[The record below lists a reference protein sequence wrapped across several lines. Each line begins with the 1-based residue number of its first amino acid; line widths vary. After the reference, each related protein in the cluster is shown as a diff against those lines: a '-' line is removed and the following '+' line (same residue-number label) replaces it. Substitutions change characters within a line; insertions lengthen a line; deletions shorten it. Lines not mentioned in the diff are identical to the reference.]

1 MKKTYSILFFIT
13 FSLLLVNSP
22 ELFSQPSTI
31 WAKIFNGPV
40 NQQDSSVGVSL
51 NSAGNVFVTGWSI
64 GSGTAA
70 DIVTLRYNPETG
82 DTIWVNR
89 YNGAS
94 NLEEKVSAITSDNN
108 AVYVTG
114 WSIDPN
120 RDILTIKYDA
130 ATGNRLWVK
139 KFNGAG
145 NGGDYG
151 FAIAVNA
158 AGEVYVTGRSD
169 AGGGLGQ
176 KYTTIKYD
184 AAGNVVAGWPSV
196 YTGPLSTTF
205 DQAQAIKLDASGNA
219 YVTGKSGTAGT
230 ENFLTMKIGSNG
242 IVAWAKK
249 YNGTQNTEDNAL
261 ALVLDNGAS
270 NVYVGGYSFRTGAVQ
285 DYMTIKYNASTGD
298 SLAAASYNGP
308 LGSTDQLTA
317 MAIDNSN
324 NVYVTGYSAAVTSG
338 YDYATIKYNSNL
350 SQQWLQRTSNSGSDF
365 PFFITV
371 DNASGY
377 VFVTGSSFGSGTG
390 YDYLTISYTSTGTFN
405 WEKRENS
412 SSSGNDYASGI
423 AVQDT
428 DRIFVTGS
436 ANFSGTGIAF
446 YTLRYSKIS
455 AIDPISSNIPAK
467 FNLRQN
473 YPNPFNPV
481 TSIRFDI
488 PKASFVK
495 VSVYDVMGREISNLV
510 NEQLKAGEYMVKWD
524 AARYSSGIYFY
535 SIATDGYQTTKKMI
549 LAK

>member
-1 MKKTYSILFFIT
+1 MKKSYSILFFISIS
-13 FSLLLVNSP
+13 FLLANSS
-22 ELFSQPSTI
+22 ELFSQPNTI
-31 WAKIFNGPV
+31 WAKIYNGPV
-40 NQQDSSVGVSL
+40 NQQDSAVGVCL
-51 NSAGNVFVTGWSI
+51 NSAGNVFVTGWSL

-70 DIVTLRYNPETG
+70 DIVTLRYDPETG

-94 NLEEKVSAITSDNN
+94 NLEEKVSAITCDNN

-114 WSIDPN
+114 WSVDPN

-130 ATGNRLWVK
+130 ATGSRLWVK

-169 AGGGLGQ
+169 AGGGMGQ

-184 AAGNVVAGWPSV
+184 ASGNVVAGWPSV
-196 YTGPLSTTF
+196 YIGPLSSAF

-230 ENFLTMKIGSNG
+230 ENFLTMKINNDGT
-242 IVAWAKK
+242 VAWAKK
-249 YNGTQNTEDNAL
+249 YNGTQNSEDNAL
-261 ALVLDNGAS
+261 ALVLDNGAN

-324 NVYVTGYSAAVTSG
+324 NVYVTGYSAAVSTG

-371 DNASGY
+371 DNASGF

-390 YDYLTISYTSTGTFN
+390 YDYLTISYTSSGAFN

-455 AIDPISSNIPAK
+455 AIDPISFNIPSK
-467 FNLRQN
+467 FTLSQN
-473 YPNPFNPV
+473 YPNPFNPI

-488 PKASFVK
+488 PKASFVQ
-495 VSVYDVMGREISNLV
+495 VTVYDVMGREIENLV
-510 NEQLKAGEYMVKWD
+510 KEQLKAGEYMVKWD
-524 AARYSSGIYFY
+524 AIRFSSGIYFY
-535 SIATDGYQTTKKMI
+535 SITADGFRSTKKMI
-549 LAK
+549 LTK

>member
-1 MKKTYSILFFIT
+1 MKKSYSILFFIS
-13 FSLLLVNSP
+13 FSLLLVNSS
-22 ELFSQPSTI
+22 ELFSQPNTI

-40 NQQDSSVGVSL
+40 NQQDSAVGVSI
-51 NSAGNVFVTGWSI
+51 NSAGNVFVTGWSL

-89 YNGAS
+89 YNGTS
-94 NLEEKVSAITSDNN
+94 NLEEKVSAITCDNN
-108 AVYVTG
+108 AVYITG

-120 RDILTIKYDA
+120 RDILTIKYDI
-130 ATGNRLWVK
+130 ATGSRLWVK

-230 ENFLTMKIGSNG
+230 ENFLTMKINSNG
-242 IVAWAKK
+242 TVAWAKK
-249 YNGTQNTEDNAL
+249 YNGTLNTEDNAL

-324 NVYVTGYSAAVTSG
+324 NVYVTGYSAAVSTG

-390 YDYLTISYTSTGTFN
+390 YDYLTISYTSAGAFN

-467 FNLRQN
+467 FNLSQN

-495 VSVYDVMGREISNLV
+495 VAVYDVLGREIENLV

-535 SIATDGYQTTKKMI
+535 SIAADGYQTTKKMI
-549 LAK
+549 LTK

>member
-1 MKKTYSILFFIT
+1 MKKTYLFLLFTAISCIT
-13 FSLLLVNSP
+13 FYSP
-22 ELFSQPSTI
+22 DLFSQPNTI
-31 WAKIFNGPV
+31 WAKVYNGPS
-40 NQQDSSVGVSL
+40 NLQDSAVGVCI
-51 NSAGNVFVTGWSI
+51 NQAGNVFITGW
-64 GSGTAA
+64 GLGTGTGA
-70 DIVTLRYNPETG
+70 DIVTIRYNPETG
-82 DTIWVNR
+82 DTLWVNR

-94 NLEEKVSAITSDNN
+94 NLEEKVSAMTCDNN

-130 ATGNRLWVK
+130 ATGNRLWVRK
-139 KFNGAG
+139 YNGAG

-169 AGGGLGQ
+169 VGSGNGQ

-184 AAGNVVAGWPSV
+184 AAGNIVSGWPSI

-219 YVTGKSGTAGT
+219 YVTGKSGSAGT
-230 ENFLTMKIGSNG
+230 ENFLTMKINSNG
-242 IVAWAKK
+242 TVAWAKR
-249 YNGTQNTEDNAL
+249 YNGTQNSEDNAL
-261 ALVLDNGAS
+261 ALVIENSGA
-270 NVYVGGYSFRTGAVQ
+270 NIYVGGYSFRTGAVQ

-324 NVYVTGYSAAVTSG
+324 NVYVTGYSAAVSTG

-350 SQQWLQRTSNSGSDF
+350 SQQWLQRTTNSGSDF

-371 DNASGY
+371 DNISGFVY
-377 VFVTGSSFGSGTG
+377 VTGSSFAAGTG
-390 YDYLTISYTSTGTFN
+390 YDYLTISYSSGGSMN

-423 AVQDT
+423 TVQDS
-428 DRIFVTGS
+428 DRIYITGS
-436 ANFSGTGIAF
+436 ANFSGTGIAY
-446 YTLRYSKIS
+446 YTLRYSKIM
-455 AIDPISSNIPAK
+455 AIDPISTNIPSK
-467 FNLRQN
+467 FGLMQN

-488 PKASFVK
+488 PKSSFVNIK
-495 VSVYDVMGREISNLV
+495 VFDVMGREVANLV

-524 AARYSSGIYFY
+524 AVRFSSGIYFY
-535 SIATDGYQTTKKMI
+535 SIAADGYQVTKKMI
-549 LAK
+549 LTK

>member
-1 MKKTYSILFFIT
+1 MKKSYSILFFISIS
-13 FSLLLVNSP
+13 FLLANSS
-22 ELFSQPSTI
+22 ELFSQPNTI
-31 WAKIFNGPV
+31 WAKIYNGPV
-40 NQQDSSVGVSL
+40 NQQDSAVGVCL
-51 NSAGNVFVTGWSI
+51 NSAGNVFVTGWSL

-70 DIVTLRYNPETG
+70 DIVTLRYDPETG

-94 NLEEKVSAITSDNN
+94 NLEEKVSAITCDNN

-114 WSIDPN
+114 WSVDPN

-130 ATGNRLWVK
+130 ATGSRLWVK

-169 AGGGLGQ
+169 AGGGMGQ

-184 AAGNVVAGWPSV
+184 ASGNVVAGWPSV
-196 YTGPLSTTF
+196 YIGPLSSAF

-230 ENFLTMKIGSNG
+230 ENFLTMKINNDGT
-242 IVAWAKK
+242 VAWAKK
-249 YNGTQNTEDNAL
+249 YNGTQNSEDNAL
-261 ALVLDNGAS
+261 ALVLDNGAN

-324 NVYVTGYSAAVTSG
+324 NVYVTGYSAAVSTG

-371 DNASGY
+371 DNASGF

-390 YDYLTISYTSTGTFN
+390 YDYLTISYTSSGAFN

-455 AIDPISSNIPAK
+455 AIDPISSNIPSK
-467 FNLRQN
+467 FTLSQN
-473 YPNPFNPV
+473 YPNPFNPI

-488 PKASFVK
+488 PKASFVQ
-495 VSVYDVMGREISNLV
+495 VTVYDVMGREIENLV
-510 NEQLKAGEYMVKWD
+510 KEQLKAGEYMVKWD
-524 AARYSSGIYFY
+524 AIRFSSGIYFY
-535 SIATDGYQTTKKMI
+535 SITADGFRSTKKMI
-549 LAK
+549 LTK

>member
-467 FNLRQN
+467 FNLSQN

>member
-1 MKKTYSILFFIT
+1 MKKTYSFLFFIS
-13 FSLLLVNSP
+13 FSILLLNSP
-22 ELFSQPSTI
+22 QILSQPNTI
-31 WAKIFNGPV
+31 WAKIFNGPA
-40 NQQDSSVGVSL
+40 NQQDSAVGVSL
-51 NSAGNVFVTGWSI
+51 NGAGNVFVTGWSI
-64 GSGTAA
+64 GAGTAA
-70 DIVTLRYNPETG
+70 DIVTLRYNPDTG

-94 NLEEKVSAITSDNN
+94 NLEEKVSAITCDNN

-196 YTGPLSTTF
+196 YNGPLSTTF
-205 DQAQAIKLDASGNA
+205 DQAQAIKLDGSGNA

-249 YNGTQNTEDNAL
+249 YNGTQNSEDNAL
-261 ALVLDNGAS
+261 ALVLDNGAGS
-270 NVYVGGYSFRTGAVQ
+270 VFVGGYSFRTGAVQ

-365 PFFITV
+365 PFFIAV
-371 DNASGY
+371 DNASGF
-377 VFVTGSSFGSGTG
+377 VFVTGSSVGAGTG
-390 YDYLTISYTSTGTFN
+390 YDYLTISYNANGIFN

-467 FNLRQN
+467 FNLSQN

-495 VSVYDVMGREISNLV
+495 VSVFDVMGREIENLV
-510 NEQLKAGEYMVKWD
+510 DEQLKAGEYMVKWD
-524 AARYSSGIYFY
+524 AVKFSSGIYFY
-535 SIATDGYQTTKKMI
+535 SIAADGYRTTKKMI
-549 LAK
+549 LTK